1 MPIDKPFYPDARPGK
16 KVITPKGEVLIRKEC
31 KCGKEFV
38 GAANQTR
45 CNECAAKKVKR
56 K

>member
-1 MPIDKPFYPDARPGK
+1 MPIDKPFYPDARPVK

-38 GAANQTR
+38 GSANPTR
-45 CNECAAKKVKR
+45 CKERVEKKVKR